1 MDVLSLVEGQPV
13 LLIMPICHLL
23 LCLRMPFEI
32 TAMLFLLALF
42 AGKLAA
48 SLSKA
53 LLYLSGS
60 ITTPGVF
67 RIFGRV
73 RFLRHA
79 GNQSAVSRD
88 QSCASFGHTL
98 HTWTETG
105 FPTLVILG
113 LSR

>member
-105 FPTLVILG
+105 FSKLVILG